1 MTVLLK
7 EFSEYNVVITDKFA
21 CSETGQIKVSRG
33 VNPSFII
40 DTISAK
46 EGELM
51 CFTFKVRDFENL
63 EYITGRID
71 YDPTVI
77 EFHSL
82 QTIFPDTYKITVE
95 SPGVLI
101 FTYEDINS
109 PTLPDDTELFGYVS
123 KLLVKSGNVRR

>member
-1 MTVLLK
+1 M
-7 EFSEYNVVITDKFA
+7 FRNRTDQ
-21 CSETGQIKVSRG
+21 GLRG

-109 PTLPDDTELFGYVS
+109 PTLRMIPSFLAMFQSYW
-123 KLLVKSGNVRR
+123 